1 MEYLDPE
8 SQVHAHTINLHYH
21 RYIMFTFE
29 EFSNFTE
36 SLTPTIREIVDKY
49 IGTVHVDYKADDSP
63 VTLADKEIERYIVS
77 RIETQFP
84 ESVIVGEESGT
95 HSAARVDTAIDA
107 PLVEWII
114 DPIDGT
120 KSFIHSVPLFATL
133 IGVMVDGEAV
143 YGAIYNPLLEELI
156 VGDGTIA
163 LCNGKPTKMRAC
175 GSLAEAT
182 LLTTDILDVDKHRDL
197 GQFMALSQKCRLLRT
212 WGDAY
217 GYCLLATG
225 RADIMVDP
233 IMSRWDIAA
242 VIPIIRGAGGVI
254 TDYYGGNPTVADS
267 IVACSAN
274 LHDEVISMLEK

>member
-1 MEYLDPE
+1 
-8 SQVHAHTINLHYH
+8 
-21 RYIMFTFE
+21 MFTFE
-29 EFSNFTE
+29 VFSDFVK
-36 SLTPTIREIVDKY
+36 SLTPTIQETVNKY

-77 RIETQFP
+77 RIEARFP

-95 HSAARVDTAIDA
+95 HSATSADTTEGA
-107 PLVEWII
+107 PLIEWII

-133 IGVMVDGEAV
+133 IGVVVDGVAV
-143 YGAIYNPLLEELI
+143 YGAIYNPLLDELI
-156 VGDGTIA
+156 VGDGAVA
-163 LCNGKPTKMRAC
+163 LWNGKPTKMRDC

-197 GQFMALSQKCRLLRT
+197 NKFMALSQKCRLLRT

-254 TDYYGGNPTVADS
+254 TDYYGDNPNVADS
-267 IVACSAN
+267 IVACHADV
-274 LHDEVISMLEK
+274 HDEVISLLEK